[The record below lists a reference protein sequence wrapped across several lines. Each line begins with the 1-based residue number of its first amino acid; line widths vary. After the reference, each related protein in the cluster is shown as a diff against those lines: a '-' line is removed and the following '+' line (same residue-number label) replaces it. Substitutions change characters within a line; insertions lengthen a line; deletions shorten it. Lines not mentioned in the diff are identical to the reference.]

1 MRIDILLPYREKF
14 TLTKASAVSTSVK
27 NSITYSSYRN
37 EIKIYG
43 HFVENPMLQ
52 KNFIGIKTYR
62 LIHFSNN
69 ISLIKNYLKLNQNN
83 NEKKLIEIHNRP
95 YLLKY
100 LLQKTNHN
108 PIILYFHNDP
118 LKMKGSISIKEREG
132 ILKNTSGLV
141 FVSEFLKEKFLKGI
155 NTQSSKLFVIPNSL
169 DINKNASL
177 DKKRKQILFVGRL
190 VSEKGVQIYVN
201 AIKKIA
207 KKFSDWEFLL
217 IGNSGKRKKFFQK
230 NNFETKIIR
239 QFKDIG
245 PNTKHLGFISNE
257 KVLSIMEDSQIL
269 VVPSIWEEPFG
280 LTAIEGLSNRML
292 VIANNVG
299 GLKDIISNR
308 GVLLDDINE
317 EILSKKLAEL
327 LNNPKQISTIQNKC
341 LENYIYDQ
349 ATVSFQQDVIRKNIF
364 QKYFNAK

>member
-1 MRIDILLPYREKF
+1 MRIDILLPYKEKF
-14 TLTKASAVSTSVK
+14 NLIKASAVSTSVK

-43 HFVENPMLQ
+43 HSVENPMLK
-52 KNFIGIKTYR
+52 KNFIGINTNR

-100 LLQKTNHN
+100 LLRKNNNN
-108 PIILYFHNDP
+108 PIILYYHNDP
-118 LKMKGSISIKEREG
+118 TKMKGSILINERED
-132 ILKNTSGLV
+132 ILKNVSGLV
-141 FVSEFLKEKFLKGI
+141 FVSNFLKEKFLEGI
-155 NTQSSKLFVIPNSL
+155 NTNSSKLFVIPNSL
-169 DINKNASL
+169 DINKNVSL
-177 DKKRKQILFVGRL
+177 VKKRKRMLFVGRL
-190 VSEKGVQIYVN
+190 VNEKGVQIYVN

-207 KKFSDWEFLL
+207 IKFPDWEFLL
-217 IGNSGKRKKFFQK
+217 IGNSGKRKKFFRK
-230 NNFETKIIR
+230 NKFEDQIIK

-245 PNTKHLGFISNE
+245 SNTKHLGFISNKE
-257 KVLSIMEDSQIL
+257 VLNIMEDSLIL
-269 VVPSIWEEPFG
+269 VIPSLWEEPFG
-280 LTAIEGLSNRML
+280 LTAIEGLSNKML

-308 GVLLDDINE
+308 GILINNINE
-317 EILSKKLAEL
+317 EILTKKLTEL
-327 LNNPKQISTIQNKC
+327 LVDPKKISNIQNKC

-349 ATVSFQQDVIRKNIF
+349 ERVSSQQDVIRKNIF
-364 QKYFNAK
+364 QEYFNVE